1 MPQYKVLKGY
11 KDLKLERYVKTNEI
25 INMTVKRAKEIE
37 ATLKAKGYQDKFIEP
52 VAKPPKVKEE
62 KK

>member
-1 MPQYKVLKGY
+1 MAQYKVLKGY

>member
-25 INMTVKRAKEIE
+25 MNMTVKRAKEIE